1 MRRHALLAALAAV
14 AMLLIATAPAL
25 ADNHPPS
32 GATFSWLP
40 ATPRGGDD
48 VTFTA
53 TANDGDGD
61 ALIYRWDLD
70 DSGTY
75 ETTGRVVTTR
85 MARGKRKVRLVV
97 SDLWGASQSVSK
109 DVTIAN
115 GAPIGTFDY
124 GPGAPHSGD
133 DITLDGQAADPD
145 GDAVTYSW
153 DLDDDGTFE
162 KSGASAHARF
172 NRGVRRVR
180 LRVSDPSGAATTT
193 VGAIDVANAA
203 PAGEIAI
210 AAAGDDVRSGETISF
225 SAVSVSDDDD
235 GADAVDAAWDLDGDG
250 EFEAEGRS
258 AETDFRTPGKHV
270 VSLRLTDPAGGET
283 EVSRSVV
290 IANRPPSAAFA
301 LSPAAPAPDQ
311 DVELTAHAA
320 DPDGGTLQLTQAWDL
335 DGDGRFDDG
344 GAAVVH
350 HSFSAGEHVVRLRVT
365 DADGGTDVAEQRLD
379 VRAGG
384 TVVEVSAPSS
394 SVPAPAAIA
403 ASAPRAVPML
413 PFPVVRLRGRLTRTG
428 MAVQLLSVH
437 AGHAAHVA
445 VRCSGRGCPRGAS
458 RLTLRRLQR
467 WLPAGTSI
475 EIRITQ
481 AGRIGKY
488 TRIVVRRGRA
498 PQRVDR
504 CLAPGSGKPVDCR

>member
-1 MRRHALLAALAAV
+1 MAPGTRARLPSHLRSEVDRFQEEGNARMRRHALLAALAAV

-53 TANDGDGD
+53 TAKDGDGD

-85 MARGKRKVRLVV
+85 MARGRRRVRPGVGE
-97 SDLWGASQSVSK
+97 WGGGSQSVSK

-153 DLDDDGTFE
+153 DLDADGTFE
-162 KSGASAHARF
+162 KSGASAHARS

-210 AAAGDDVRSGETISF
+210 AAPAGDDVPGGETISF

-301 LSPAAPAPDQ
+301 LSPAAPAPD
-311 DVELTAHAA
+311 
-320 DPDGGTLQLTQAWDL
+320 
-335 DGDGRFDDG
+335 
-344 GAAVVH
+344 
-350 HSFSAGEHVVRLRVT
+350 
-365 DADGGTDVAEQRLD
+365 
-379 VRAGG
+379 
-384 TVVEVSAPSS
+384 
-394 SVPAPAAIA
+394 
-403 ASAPRAVPML
+403 
-413 PFPVVRLRGRLTRTG
+413 
-428 MAVQLLSVH
+428 
-437 AGHAAHVA
+437 
-445 VRCSGRGCPRGAS
+445 
-458 RLTLRRLQR
+458 
-467 WLPAGTSI
+467 
-475 EIRITQ
+475 
-481 AGRIGKY
+481 
-488 TRIVVRRGRA
+488 
-498 PQRVDR
+498 
-504 CLAPGSGKPVDCR
+504 

>member
-1 MRRHALLAALAAV
+1 MAPGTRARLPSHLRSEVDRFQEEGNARMRRHALLAALAAV
-14 AMLLIATAPAL
+14 AMLLVATAPAL

-53 TANDGDGD
+53 TAKDGDGD

-70 DSGTY
+70 DSGTS
-75 ETTGRVVTTR
+75 ETPGRPVTTR

-109 DVTIAN
+109 DVDIAN

-162 KSGASAHARF
+162 KSGASAHARV
-172 NRGVRRVR
+172 NRGVRGGR
-180 LRVSDPSGAATTT
+180 LRVSDRSGAATTT
-193 VGAIDVANAA
+193 IGAIDVANAA

-258 AETDFRTPGKHV
+258 AETSYRTPGRHIV
-270 VSLRLTDPAGGET
+270 ALRLTDPAGGET
-283 EVSRSVV
+283 EVEHAVDV
-290 IANRPPSAAFA
+290 ANRPPVADFT
-301 LSPAAPAPDQ
+301 LSPAAPAPGES
-311 DVELTAHAA
+311 VELTSRAS
-320 DPDGGTLQLTQAWDL
+320 DPDGGTLQLDQAWDL

-344 GAAVVH
+344 DARVVQH
-350 HSFSAGEHVVRLRVT
+350 AFSAGEHVVRLRV
-365 DADGGTDVAEQRLD
+365 ADGDGGVDVAERRID
-379 VRAGG
+379 VRAAAGP
-384 TVVEVSAPSS
+384 VVDVDAPSS
-394 SVPAPAAIA
+394 AVPAPAPVALA
-403 ASAPRAVPML
+403 ASASRIVPML
-413 PFPVVRLRGRLTRTG
+413 PFPVVRIRGRLT
-428 MAVQLLSVH
+428 
-437 AGHAAHVA
+437 
-445 VRCSGRGCPRGAS
+445 
-458 RLTLRRLQR
+458 
-467 WLPAGTSI
+467 
-475 EIRITQ
+475 
-481 AGRIGKY
+481 
-488 TRIVVRRGRA
+488 
-498 PQRVDR
+498 
-504 CLAPGSGKPVDCR
+504 